1 MFHCQFCGN
10 TFTRKYNL
18 LRHQMQYWN
27 ESVRNNV
34 AESNTKSDRN
44 ARSVRYSDSD
54 RDDVSVGDAES
65 DAEHVR
71 YDDSDRDD
79 EKSNH
84 VGDFTFIDLVRIISD
99 LLKDHRRKWKKD
111 LEKLYQALTA
121 TKKTESDES
130 AFD

>member
-1 MFHCQFCGN
+1 
-10 TFTRKYNL
+10 
-18 LRHQMQYWN
+18 MQYCN
-27 ESVRNNV
+27 ESARNNV
-34 AESNTKSDRN
+34 TESNTKSDRN

-84 VGDFTFIDLVRIISD
+84 VGDFTSIDLVRIISD
-99 LLKDHRRKWKKD
+99 LLKDHRRKWKKY

-121 TKKTESDES
+121 TEKDRKQRIC
-130 AFD
+130 F